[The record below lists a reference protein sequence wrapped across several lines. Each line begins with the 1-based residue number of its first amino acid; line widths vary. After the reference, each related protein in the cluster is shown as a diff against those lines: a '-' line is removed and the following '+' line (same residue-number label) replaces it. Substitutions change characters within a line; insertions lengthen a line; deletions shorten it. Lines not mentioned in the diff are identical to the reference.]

1 MQISSTASSNQ
12 ADAHFR
18 AVCRALVAET
28 LEFSDF
34 LVKVSS
40 GMSSSSS
47 SSLSCFH
54 VLFMMDC
61 RFRISSRRSS
71 LLFIFLSC
79 LNFMYLTYKI
89 LFLFFLHFNGTT
101 APEDWRELRNNKSDT
116 HSHELTELHLADWVS
131 NSTQLLFSLSL
142 SYKTGKKRR
151 RRRNLTRQTSLSSSY
166 S

>member
-40 GMSSSSS
+40 GIITIII
-47 SSLSCFH
+47 L
-54 VLFMMDC
+54 LLLP
-61 RFRISSRRSS
+61 SSRFMFYSWPLVFRSR
-71 LLFIFLSC
+71 FD
-79 LNFMYLTYKI
+79 YLTYNLL
-89 LFLFFLHFNGTT
+89 LFSSNSNSFFFYFSGTA
-101 APEDWRELRNNKSDT
+101 APEDWRELRNNKSET

-131 NSTQLLFSLSL
+131 NS
-142 SYKTGKKRR
+142 GDD
-151 RRRNLTRQTSLSSSY
+151 
-166 S
+166 